1 MPSCWAFKCLLN
13 KIETYGHNVRIY
25 IKGGL
30 KMNDHRLLSALSYF
44 SIFFAPFLLP
54 LIIFFASSNELVK
67 KHTKRAMLSHII
79 PVVAGIIVFIIFI
92 IITNVRSL
100 DNVSGDSIFFIWI
113 IVMIIYAIVSLGITI
128 WNVVQ
133 GIRVLQ

>member
-1 MPSCWAFKCLLN
+1 
-13 KIETYGHNVRIY
+13 
-25 IKGGL
+25 
-30 KMNDHRLLSALSYF
+30 MNDHRLLSALSYF

-92 IITNVRSL
+92 FMATAGTL
-100 DNVSGDSIFFIWI
+100 DNASGDSIFFIWI
-113 IVMIIYAIVSLGITI
+113 IIMILYAIVSLVITI